1 LTLLYAA
8 IKLPISP
15 NNKGA
20 GVLLMPSDEVPSQTE
35 IDAQVAK
42 DPQKP
47 GPSPVTND
55 AAPASKPSE
64 SPAAQPESESL
75 PAKLARLESDFA
87 TVKKELQAILLD
99 LREKDLEAENPFN
112 APGTPGS
119 SKS

>member
-1 LTLLYAA
+1 M
-8 IKLPISP
+8 P
-15 NNKGA
+15 N
-20 GVLLMPSDEVPSQTE
+20 DEVPSQAK

-55 AAPASKPSE
+55 VAPASKPSE
-64 SPAAQPESESL
+64 LSSPAAQPESESL
-75 PAKLARLESDFA
+75 PARLARLESDFA
-87 TVKKELQAILLD
+87 IVKKELQAILLD

-112 APGTPGS
+112 VPGAPSS

>member
-1 LTLLYAA
+1 
-8 IKLPISP
+8 
-15 NNKGA
+15 
-20 GVLLMPSDEVPSQTE
+20 MPSDEVPSQTE
-35 IDAQVAK
+35 IDAQVAN

-55 AAPASKPSE
+55 VAPASKSLE
-64 SPAAQPESESL
+64 SSSPAAQPESESL

-87 TVKKELQAILLD
+87 IVKKELQAILLD

-112 APGTPGS
+112 APGTPSS